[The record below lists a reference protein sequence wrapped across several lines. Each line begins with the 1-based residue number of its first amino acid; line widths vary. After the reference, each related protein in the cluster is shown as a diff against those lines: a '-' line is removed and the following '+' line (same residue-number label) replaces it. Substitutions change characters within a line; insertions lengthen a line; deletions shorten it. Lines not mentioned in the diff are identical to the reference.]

1 MVDVSNHFENYRSRI
16 NLKPDDRV
24 DLVSLTHISNKL
36 KLTLFSFTDGANLIV
51 VTIKNLHF
59 FQNGGTLAIKLL
71 TTDTI
76 VCVEALTSNTDAT
89 SVSAHRDG
97 ESATSF
103 GTTHFILN
111 KGLH

>member
-1 MVDVSNHFENYRSRI
+1 MVDVSIHFENYRSRT

-36 KLTLFSFTDGANLIV
+36 KLTLLSFTDGANLIV

-59 FQNGGTLAIKLL
+59 FQSGGTLDP
-71 TTDTI
+71 TTGTI
-76 VCVEALTSNTDAT
+76 VCADALTSNTDTT
-89 SVSAHRDG
+89 SVSAHRDS

-103 GTTHFILN
+103 ASTHVILN